1 MFPGAGIWGQLT
13 LEKGKANPLQDCGLE
28 DQDKDSDTGL
38 SPFYFHF
45 SCGGTQARL

>member
-28 DQDKDSDTGL
+28 DPMDCIVGGVTKSQTQD
-38 SPFYFHF
+38 
-45 SCGGTQARL
+45 